1 MGLGGKK
8 ILRDVVTIDSD
19 VEVETSRM
27 EGLEGLQ

>member
-1 MGLGGKK
+1 MGLGDKK
-8 ILRDVVTIDSD
+8 SLRDVVTIDS